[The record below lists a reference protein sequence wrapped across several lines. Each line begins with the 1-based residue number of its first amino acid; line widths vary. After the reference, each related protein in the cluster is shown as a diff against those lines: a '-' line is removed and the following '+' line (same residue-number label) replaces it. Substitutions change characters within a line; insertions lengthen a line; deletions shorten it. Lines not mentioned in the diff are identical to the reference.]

1 MHSVW
6 CSRKNKHLETQKS
19 QNKGKTL
26 NIIHRDDRQIKL
38 LKNIIIAYIMTL
50 G

>member
-6 CSRKNKHLETQKS
+6 CSRKNKYLETQKS

>member
-6 CSRKNKHLETQKS
+6 CSRKNKYLETQKS

-26 NIIHRDDRQIKL
+26 NIIHRD
-38 LKNIIIAYIMTL
+38 IIIAYIMTL